1 MNAKILK
8 ILLIIS
14 GLFLFSGCSQK
25 ETVYIDRPV
34 EVKVPVKCIAPKVEC
49 NFNQA
54 TDTEVIQ
61 SLLICI
67 KDLKKSN
74 EVCNK

>member
-14 GLFLFSGCSQK
+14 GIFLFSGCSQK
-25 ETVYIDRPV
+25 EIVYVDREV
-34 EVKVPVKCIAPKVEC
+34 EVKVPVKCITPKVEC
-49 NFNQA
+49 NFYQV

-67 KDLKKSN
+67 KDLRKSN
-74 EVCNK
+74 EVCK

>member
-14 GLFLFSGCSQK
+14 GLFLFSGCAQK
-25 ETVYIDRPV
+25 EIVYVDREV

-49 NFNQA
+49 DFNKT

-74 EVCNK
+74 EVCK

>member
-25 ETVYIDRPV
+25 EIVYVDREV

-49 NFNQA
+49 DFNKT

-74 EVCNK
+74 EVCK

>member
-25 ETVYIDRPV
+25 EIVYVDREV
-34 EVKVPVKCIAPKVEC
+34 EVKVPAKCIAPKVEC
-49 NFNQA
+49 DFNKT

-74 EVCNK
+74 EVCK

>member
-14 GLFLFSGCSQK
+14 GLFLFIGCSQK
-25 ETVYIDRPV
+25 EIVYVDREV

-49 NFNQA
+49 DFNKT

-74 EVCNK
+74 EVCK

>member
-1 MNAKILK
+1 MNVKILK

-25 ETVYIDRPV
+25 EIVYVDREV
-34 EVKVPVKCIAPKVEC
+34 EVKVPVRCITPKVEC
-49 NFNQA
+49 NFKQV

-61 SLLICI
+61 SLLVCI

-74 EVCNK
+74 EVCK

>member
-25 ETVYIDRPV
+25 EVVFVGREV
-34 EVKVPVKCIAPKVEC
+34 EVKVPVKCITPKVEC
-49 NFNQA
+49 NFNQV

-61 SLLICI
+61 SLLVCI
-67 KDLKKSN
+67 KDYKKSN
-74 EVCNK
+74 EVCK